1 MSIDGFLIALPN
13 LRPKEA
19 TTALREL
26 VRPLSGDV
34 NALAALASK
43 VDAAKSQ
50 SKLTVYQYSLIIT
63 VTQSLPWSLQV
74 LKSGSEPL
82 AVGAAIDILAGAL
95 LRTTE
100 ATLVTIGGIAGL
112 VTLIDEQL
120 PLAAVKRL
128 FKSLSAKRNSSP
140 AVHALVDQLLS
151 AAFLFLDEGSSKPL
165 ERLAPAMAGTLVL
178 ASSPAVLKQT
188 LPRLARLMSLHQW
201 TKLVERYPTV
211 ISELVMIQVEVWP
224 AQNDW
229 YERGVLERP
238 SWLTP
243 TLSLLL
249 KADSPPSFGIDFF
262 AHFVRA
268 YAQFVKKKFPTD
280 VTLDILSRINGRV
293 GALDQYVE
301 YYLDSI
307 DDCGTRTTAALD
319 LLEQFVTIRLRE
331 GSYHQHPR
339 LMWVL
344 VDLFA
349 KRPELW
355 EQSLQHP
362 VPRADPLLKAI
373 CETIENM
380 DATTVNAQ
388 NIQVWFKLDRQPRG
402 ARFPLMHI
410 AFSVAGLPLTVAPS
424 DGDASRFPVF
434 PIPLLSILSPGHAR
448 GLVQIGSD
456 ARGTSWYLQYSH
468 FANNSQAGAALSAA
482 FPIVSRLEAARQPDA
497 YMALMRAAWIG
508 AQRGPAGDAATTKR
522 SADGTD
528 GIADVDRD
536 IGDYLKL
543 SFRSPDAQTR
553 QNYATMALTLCLL
566 AQSPRRFSETT
577 ATTLERFAKDP
588 QTGNSL
594 LQWIT
599 HHCDSVNVFLAGPAG
614 VYLNKANA
622 ARSGITPALMRQW
635 VASSTAVVNALL
647 KTVKVMLFSPECNAS
662 WHYAQS
668 VTAHIRALFKKRV
681 ETLPRLVGTVFATA
695 DEAIDVLL
703 RPLGDLIIAWDK
715 MKVIDHQD
723 ELGFGWRD
731 CVPLQLGSISTNE
744 SIAPKILD
752 FLISLGEQREELWR
766 AARDKLHPP
775 TYDGAPPSWAEA
787 SDTATILPF
796 NLTVPQRG
804 KDWCCDMPAPPR
816 LTSYCEDILFCDLSA
831 DGALGAAIST
841 TDRHHFHHSM
851 FQSVLSLYLYWSRFS
866 ELEAKIVKLMD
877 HYSRSGT
884 QNYSVLVIQSAAV
897 QNLLWQLPELCRRA
911 ESWLPSG
918 PSNFVKS
925 TAAVEEDA
933 VPALVFNPM
942 ALLPAHPFRVQS
954 ETPKLLEARNPQAD
968 PSDAISAAFSPFL
981 ANANADT
988 MCLTKGSARRLAA
1001 FTIAWLT
1008 TEAKLPERVP
1018 DDDLDLVSVATFQGR
1033 IDKQFSDN
1041 IEVRAANAIH
1051 TMLRS
1056 SISALSD
1063 DEVFGIV
1070 KYLLEQAES
1079 PTAQRYAF
1087 MLLRLVRKQRP
1098 ALVHA
1103 QAMTLLSNSTLS
1115 NWHRHVACPAIFA
1128 HFKPIAAVKSIQA
1141 LVDFVRMKD
1150 TEADDDEDDNME
1162 EDEEEKPFI
1171 KITTAKL
1178 VVNAIG
1184 EAISCGILHVDN
1196 ISLMGKVHKSVNH
1209 QSVGLGIAKELV
1221 TLATYGQTLQPT
1233 RDSPAF
1239 NALLPFVEVATRL
1252 SEGTAVRNAD
1262 WDKLE
1267 LDSNAVF
1274 PTVDTEHPIATLLL
1288 HVAIQSSS
1296 KAFAEKYAAEII
1308 VPTLLGQVRNRTR
1321 WLQAAVKRE
1330 GGSFFIEA
1338 TYDTEFNAAS
1348 LHTTFRDFLPHPPLA
1363 SSESDPSSVLDLVQR
1378 RATLVLRR
1386 KPYEELVKLL
1396 RQNHPAD
1403 WQKSAYGK
1411 TLVSLVSAATSEDS
1425 SWIYGSVTGLVQ
1437 ALLSDKSSESVHEQ
1451 ARASLV
1457 RIGDAFLESSSMAIA
1472 SAPPPTRPAQPFALF
1487 ANLINHGSIA
1497 SAGSGDNGTYS
1508 TLVRPILQHFLE
1520 TATRKA
1526 TELTASIWNADVLY
1540 KTVITQ
1546 LQLLLLPHPAYAPFS
1561 QNPNKHKNWVNDLL
1575 AIVQPLQ
1582 TSTFDRRYFELAVS
1596 FMNSTGNRLWPS
1608 DAMAVIE
1615 DLLQTAST
1623 GSVAMM
1629 RYPAIELA
1637 VQLAKSYKARINASD
1652 AKDRLAAAT
1661 KNLQNSED
1669 AIIQVIAF
1677 NL

>member
-1 MSIDGFLIALPN
+1 MSIDEFLIALPN

-19 TTALREL
+19 TTAAREL
-26 VRPLSGDV
+26 VRPLSSDAS
-34 NALAALASK
+34 ALATLASQ
-43 VDAAKSQ
+43 VDAAKSYD
-50 SKLTVYQYSLIIT
+50 KLTPYQYSLIIT
-63 VTQSLPWSLQV
+63 IAQSLPWSLQV
-74 LKSGSEPL
+74 LKSSSEPL
-82 AVGAAIDILAGAL
+82 AVSAAIDVLAGAL
-95 LRTTE
+95 VDATD
-100 ATLVTIGGIAGL
+100 ATLVIMGGITGL
-112 VTLIDEQL
+112 ITFIDEQL
-120 PLAAVKRL
+120 SLAAVKRL
-128 FKSLSAKRNSSP
+128 FKSLSAKRNLP
-140 AVHALVDQLLS
+140 PTVRALLDQLLK
-151 AAFLFLDEGSSKPL
+151 AAFLFLDEDAHKPL
-165 ERLAPAMAGTLVL
+165 ERLAPVMAGTLVL
-178 ASSPAVLKQT
+178 ASSPALLKQT
-188 LPRLARLMSLHQW
+188 LPRLARLMALSHW
-201 TKLVERYPTV
+201 TKLVKSYPTV
-211 ISELVMIQVEVWP
+211 IAELIMIQVDVRP

-229 YERGVLERP
+229 YEGGILERP

-243 TLSLLL
+243 ALSLVL
-249 KADSPPSFGIDFF
+249 KAGFPPSLGAGFF
-262 AHFVRA
+262 ARFVHA
-268 YAQFVKKKFPTD
+268 YAAFVQKNFPTD
-280 VTLDILSRINGRV
+280 ATFDILNRTSGRV
-293 GALDQYVE
+293 AALDQYVE
-301 YYLDSI
+301 YYLESI

-424 DGDASRFPVF
+424 GKDAKRFPIF
-434 PIPLLSILSPGHAR
+434 PICLLSILAPIHAR
-448 GLVQIGSD
+448 RLVQIGSD
-456 ARGTSWYLQYSH
+456 ARGASTYLRCEYSK
-468 FANNSQAGAALSAA
+468 FANNSQVGTALDMA
-482 FPIVSRLEAARQPDA
+482 FPLFKRLEIDHQQDT
-497 YMALMRAAWIG
+497 YLALMRAVWVG
-508 AQRGPAGDAATTKR
+508 AERGPAGDGATANGCTHW
-522 SADGTD
+522 AD
-528 GIADVDRD
+528 GIADVDHD
-536 IGDYLKL
+536 IAHYLKL
-543 SFRSPDAQTR
+543 SFRSPKAQFR
-553 QNYATMALTLCLL
+553 EGYATMALMLCLL
-566 AQSPRRFSETT
+566 AQSPRRFSET
-577 ATTLERFAKDP
+577 AASALERFAKDP
-588 QTGNSL
+588 QTCTTL

-599 HHCDSVNVFLAGPAG
+599 DHCSIVNVFLAGPAG
-614 VYLNKANA
+614 VYVTKANA
-622 ARSGITPALMRQW
+622 ARSGITPASMRKW
-635 VASSTAVVNALL
+635 VASSTAVS
-647 KTVKVMLFSPECNAS
+647 KTLIKMVRAMLFFPGCHAS
-662 WHYAQS
+662 WHYKHDFMVHFQAVLES
-668 VTAHIRALFKKRV
+668 RV
-681 ETLPRLVGTVFATA
+681 ATIPRLAGTVFATA
-695 DEAIDVLL
+695 DETIDVLL
-703 RPLGDLIIAWDK
+703 RPLGYLVIAWDK

-933 VPALVFNPM
+933 VPAHVFNPM

-954 ETPKLLEARNPQAD
+954 ETPKLLEARNPKAV
-968 PSDAISAAFSPFL
+968 PADAIRAAY
-981 ANANADT
+981 T
-988 MCLTKGSARRLAA
+988 RRLAA
-1001 FTIAWLT
+1001 LTIAWLA

-1018 DDDLDLVSVATFQGR
+1018 DDDLDLVNVALFQGR
-1033 IDKQFSDN
+1033 IDKQFPDN
-1041 IEVRAANAIH
+1041 LRVNNANAIQN
-1051 TMLRS
+1051 MLRS

-1063 DEVFGIV
+1063 DEVSSIV
-1070 KYLLEQAES
+1070 QYLLEQAES
-1079 PTAQRYAF
+1079 PTAQLYAF
-1087 MLLRLVRKQRP
+1087 MLLRLVRHQRP
-1098 ALVHA
+1098 TLVQA

-1115 NWHRHVACPAIFA
+1115 NWHQHVACPTIFA
-1128 HFKPIAAVKSIQA
+1128 HFKPIAAVEGIQA
-1141 LVDFVRMKD
+1141 LVHFVRVRMDEERERLKSVAAREEDQQAQAEARKAAVTDGNSDPEMKD
-1150 TEADDDEDDNME
+1150 AEVGDGDDTME
-1162 EDEEEKPFI
+1162 EDEEEKPII

-1178 VVNAIG
+1178 IVHVTGA
-1184 EAISCGILHVDN
+1184 AISCGILHADD
-1196 ISLMGKVHKSVNH
+1196 ISLIGKLHKFVNH
-1209 QSVGLGIAKELV
+1209 QSVGVGIAKQLV
-1221 TLATYGQTLQPT
+1221 KLATYT
-1233 RDSPAF
+1233 
-1239 NALLPFVEVATRL
+1239 
-1252 SEGTAVRNAD
+1252 VRAAD
-1262 WDKLE
+1262 WDKSE
-1267 LDSNAVF
+1267 SDPDAAF
-1274 PTVDTEHPIATLLL
+1274 PIVDTEHPIATLLL
-1288 HVAIQSSS
+1288 RIDIQSSS
-1296 KAFAEKYAAEII
+1296 KIFAEQYASQII
-1308 VPTLLGQVRNRTR
+1308 SPTLLGQIQNRTR

-1330 GGSFFIEA
+1330 GGLFFIEA
-1338 TYDTEFNAAS
+1338 TYDAEFNAAS
-1348 LHTTFRDFLPHPPLA
+1348 LYTTFRDFLPHPPLA
-1363 SSESDPSSVLDLVQR
+1363 SAESDPSSVLDLVQR
-1378 RATLVLRR
+1378 RATLVLTR

-1396 RQNHPAD
+1396 RQNHPSD

-1411 TLVSLVSAATSEDS
+1411 TLVSLVNAATSDDAGWIDS
-1425 SWIYGSVTGLVQ
+1425 SITALVQ
-1437 ALLSDKSSESVHEQ
+1437 ALLSDTSLDGVRQ
-1451 ARASLV
+1451 LARASLV
-1457 RIGDAFLESSSMAIA
+1457 RIGDAFLESSSIAIA
-1472 SAPPPTRPAQPFALF
+1472 SAPPPTRPAQSFSLFLSLIGHDCIAL
-1487 ANLINHGSIA
+1487 A
-1497 SAGSGDNGTYS
+1497 SSGDNGAYS

-1520 TATRKA
+1520 TATRNA
-1526 TELTASIWNADVLY
+1526 TQLAASVRNADMLY

-1561 QNPNKHKNWVNDLL
+1561 QSPSKHEDWANGLL
-1575 AIVQPLQ
+1575 AIVEPLH
-1582 TSTFDRRYFELAVS
+1582 TSAFDRRYYELAVS
-1596 FMNSTGNRLWPS
+1596 FTSSTGNRLWPS

-1615 DLLQTAST
+1615 HLLQTAST

-1637 VQLAKSYKARINASD
+1637 VQLAKSYKASIDASD

-1661 KNLQNSED
+1661 KDLQDSED
-1669 AIIQVIAF
+1669 AVIRVLAF